1 MSDQRHP
8 FSYESDPKTEFFE
21 LQGILENIDRGFM
34 SVDRNWCIVYVNKK
48 AAFDVNRK
56 PKDLIGKNFW
66 KEFPELEGTNA
77 AKNYHEAMEKKVAV
91 ETEEYSLMTDRWN
104 QQKAYPTANGIV
116 IAWADIT
123 ERKKT
128 EEKLRQSEEKY
139 RLIVDTAEEGI
150 WLATTDG
157 KATFVNQKMADMLGY
172 SKEEIL
178 GKTGTD
184 FLEKPLPEEV
194 YRNRKILDKQGGIQT
209 ECKFFKKDGSIL
221 WTIANA
227 VPVFDSQGKH
237 VANIAMHTDIT
248 ERKKTEKALREAEEK
263 FRSLVESTS
272 DMIWQVDEKAVY
284 TYVSPKIKDI
294 LGYEPQEV
302 VGKTPFDFI
311 DEEHE
316 DEILAAF
323 LEIANKKEPF
333 HGLQNCNV
341 HKNGSLVLLET
352 SGVPILDHK
361 GHLVGYRGIDRDI
374 TDRKKAE
381 EDLARSKQRIA
392 DILSSIDEHVFSLDK
407 NWNIVYIS
415 SKAATAAGAKPQDL
429 VGQCF
434 WDFGRVFVGTLV
446 ETSFREAMNKREIKS
461 FEWRNKLTNG
471 YTAFTVFPSNEG
483 ITVYGEDITERKKL
497 QQELENYTKDLEKL
511 VDERTKQLQDKERLA
526 AIGQT
531 AGMVGHDIRN
541 PLQAIIGDIYIAREE
556 TKSVP
561 NSEAKQSMEETLTAI
576 EENVFY
582 INKIVS
588 DLQDYT
594 RPIVPNRKET
604 NVMHLINTVMES
616 IKVPQRIQTQIDV
629 TPELTI
635 KIDQDYLRR
644 ILTNL
649 VLNAIQAMPKGGT
662 LGIQANNQENK
673 TIITV
678 EDSGVGIPA
687 NVKDKLFTP
696 LFTTKAKGQ
705 GLGLA
710 VVKRLVEGLNGSI
723 QIESEEGKG
732 TKFIIELPIK

>member
-8 FSYESDPKTEFFE
+8 FSFQSDPKTELFE
-21 LQGILENIDRGFM
+21 IQGILENIDRGFM
-34 SVDRNWCIVYVNKK
+34 AVDRNWHIDYVNTK
-48 AAFDVNRK
+48 AASDVNRK

-77 AKNYHEAMEKKVAV
+77 AKNYHDAMEKRVAV
-91 ETEEYSLMTDRWN
+91 EIEEYSLLTDRWN

-178 GKTGTD
+178 GKAGTE

-194 YRNRKILDKQGGIQT
+194 YRNRKILDKHGGIQT
-209 ECKFFKKDGSIL
+209 ECKFIKKDGSIL
-221 WTIANA
+221 WTFANT

-248 ERKKTEKALREAEEK
+248 ERKQTEKALREAEEK

-302 VGKTPFDFI
+302 IGKTPFDLI
-311 DEEHE
+311 DEEQE
-316 DEILAAF
+316 EEIVAAF

-333 HGLQNCNV
+333 YGLQNCNV
-341 HKNGSLVLLET
+341 HKNGSRVLLET

-361 GHLVGYRGIDRDI
+361 GNLVGYRGIDRDI

-381 EDLARSKQRIA
+381 EDLARSKQRIT
-392 DILSSIDEHVFSLDK
+392 DILSSIDEYVFSIDK

-415 SKAATAAGAKPQDL
+415 NKAATVAGVKPQDL
-429 VGQCF
+429 VDKCF
-434 WDFGRVFVGTLV
+434 WEYGKVFVGTLV

-461 FEWRNKLTNG
+461 FEWENKLTNG
-471 YTAFTVFPSNEG
+471 CTAFTVFPSNEG

-511 VDERTKQLQDKERLA
+511 VYERTKQLQDKERLA

-541 PLQAIIGDIYIAREE
+541 PLQAIIGDIYIAKEE

-561 NSEAKQSMEETLTAI
+561 DSEAKQSMEETFMAI

-604 NVMHLINTVMES
+604 NVEHLINTVMES
-616 IKVPQRIQTQIDV
+616 IKVPQKIQTQIDV
-629 TPELTI
+629 TPDLTI
-635 KIDQDYLRR
+635 KSDQDYLRR
-644 ILTNL
+644 MLTNL
-649 VLNAIQAMPKGGT
+649 VLNAIQAMPKGGK

-678 EDSGVGIPA
+678 EDSGVGMPA
-687 NVKDKLFTP
+687 NVKEKLFTP

-710 VVKRLVEGLNGSI
+710 VVKRLVEGLNGNI

-732 TKFIIELPIK
+732 TKFTIELPLK